1 MQPVP
6 DGAAAPEAVTRQV
19 AEWLAALRPADIP
32 PEVSEAVGL
41 LAMDTLGAALA
52 GMAQPWTAAIR
63 RWAMLAPPGTAPTG
77 RARIWGDAQA
87 VLRPGEAAL
96 VNGAAAH
103 AFELDD
109 FHNAKLHPGA
119 VVVPA
124 ALAMGEALGSDGLA
138 IQTAIVAGYEV
149 MIRVALAL
157 GPAAAKA
164 RGWHLTAVCGT
175 FGAAAAA
182 AHLLRLDAERT
193 AWALGLAGTQ
203 SGGLFAF
210 TADGTDSKRLHPG
223 RAAQSGIMA
232 AELAAAGLSGPTQ
245 IFEAADGGFL
255 SAFVEAP
262 RPARLTDRLG
272 AHWHAAETNF
282 KPHACCG
289 SVHAHVDAAI
299 ALREAW
305 QGGAVRVGLAGL
317 IMQQCGFPYAP
328 GSALNAQMS
337 ARYCVAVALLDGA
350 ALPAQFDAARIAD
363 PALTALAR
371 RVELVHEPAHDALYP
386 GRFCGWV
393 EVETAPGLLAR
404 RELLDPSGSP
414 ESPGMAA
421 ALRRKFGLLA
431 GPLLGTERAAALAA
445 ACDAMAVTPAG
456 ALLDRAVLA

>member
-1 MQPVP
+1 MP
-6 DGAAAPEAVTRQV
+6 DGAAAPAALTWQF
-19 AEWLAALRPADIP
+19 AEWLAALRPEEIP
-32 PEVSEAVGL
+32 APVAGAIRR
-41 LAMDTLGAALA
+41 LALDTMGATLS
-52 GMAQPWTAAIR
+52 GMSQPWSQAIR
-63 RWAMLAPPGTAPTG
+63 RWALAAAPGEAATG
-77 RARIWGDAQA
+77 RARIWGESRA
-87 VLRPGEAAL
+87 VLRAADAAL

-124 ALAMGEALGSDGLA
+124 ALALGEALDADGLA
-138 IQTAIVAGYEV
+138 VQTAIVAGYEV

-164 RGWHLTAVCGT
+164 RGWHNTAVCGT

-182 AHLLRLDAERT
+182 AKLLGLDAERT

-232 AELAAAGLSGPTQ
+232 AELAGCGLSGPTQ

-255 SAFVEAP
+255 RAFVDAP
-262 RPARLTDRLG
+262 RPALLTAALG

-299 ALREAW
+299 ALREQW
-305 QGGAVRVGLAGL
+305 SGGAVRVGLAGL
-317 IMQQCGFPYAP
+317 IMQQCGFPYVP

-337 ARYCVAVALLDGA
+337 ARYCVAIALLDGA
-350 ALPAQFDAARIAD
+350 ALAAQFDAARIAD
-363 PALTALAR
+363 PAVTALAQ
-371 RVELVHEPAHDALYP
+371 RVELVHEPAHDARYP
-386 GRFCGWV
+386 GRFLGWT
-393 EVETAPGLLAR
+393 EVETAAGRFLR
-404 RELLDPSGSP
+404 REVLDPSGSP
-414 ESPGMAA
+414 GNPEMAEGV
-421 ALRRKFGLLA
+421 RRKFDLLVAPILGAAGTAALAEAFLDMPRGTARGLLA
-431 GPLLGTERAAALAA
+431 CAST
-445 ACDAMAVTPAG
+445 
-456 ALLDRAVLA
+456 

>member
-1 MQPVP
+1 MP
-6 DGAAAPEAVTRQV
+6 DGAVPPPALTMRL

-32 PEVSEAVGL
+32 EPVAAAVRR
-41 LAMDTLGAALA
+41 LALDTMGASLHGMPQPWSQAIARWALA
-52 GMAQPWTAAIR
+52 AAPGE
-63 RWAMLAPPGTAPTG
+63 APAG
-77 RARIWGDAQA
+77 RARIWGAPRA
-87 VLRPGEAAL
+87 VLRAADAAL

-124 ALAMGEALGSDGLA
+124 ALALGEALDADGLA
-138 IQTAIVAGYEV
+138 VQTAIVAGYEV
-149 MIRVALAL
+149 MIRVSLAL

-182 AHLLRLDAERT
+182 AKLLGLDATRT

-210 TADGTDSKRLHPG
+210 TADGTESKRLHPG
-223 RAAQSGIMA
+223 RAAQAGIMA
-232 AELAAAGLSGPTQ
+232 AELAAEGLSGPTQ

-255 SAFVEAP
+255 CAFVDAP
-262 RPARLTDRLG
+262 LPARLIDRLG
-272 AHWHAAETNF
+272 SHWHAAETNF

-305 QGGAVRVGLAGL
+305 QGGAVRAGLAGL
-317 IMQQCGFPYAP
+317 VMQQCGYPYAE

-363 PALTALAR
+363 PALTALAE
-371 RVELVHEPAHDALYP
+371 RVELVHETAHDAIYP

-393 EVETAPGLLAR
+393 EVETAPGQWQR
-404 RELLDPSGSP
+404 REMLDPSGSP
-414 ESPGMAA
+414 QNPDMAP
-421 ALRRKFGLLA
+421 ALRRKFHHLVDPILGAA
-431 GPLLGTERAAALAA
+431 GAAALAA
-445 ACDAMAVTPAG
+445 ACEAMPAH
-456 ALLDRAVLA
+456 RAREIVARSIACA

>member
-1 MQPVP
+1 MP
-6 DGAAAPEAVTRQV
+6 DGVAAPPALTRQL
-19 AEWLAALRPADIP
+19 AEWLAALRPEDVPEPVATAVRRLALDTMGASLSGIP
-32 PEVSEAVGL
+32 QPWSQSIRAW
-41 LAMDTLGAALA
+41 ALA
-52 GMAQPWTAAIR
+52 AA
-63 RWAMLAPPGTAPTG
+63 PGEATSS
-77 RARIWGDAQA
+77 RARIWGEARA
-87 VLRPGEAAL
+87 VLRAADAAL

-124 ALAMGEALGSDGLA
+124 ALALGEALEADGLTV
-138 IQTAIVAGYEV
+138 QTAIVAGYEV

-182 AHLLRLDAERT
+182 AKLLGLDATRT

-255 SAFVEAP
+255 RAFVDAP
-262 RPARLTDRLG
+262 RPAMLTQGLG
-272 AHWHAAETNF
+272 TYWHGAETNF

-299 ALREAW
+299 ALRDEW
-305 QGGAVRVGLAGL
+305 QGGAVRAGLAGL
-317 IMQQCGFPYAP
+317 IMQQCGFPYVP

-337 ARYCVAVALLDGA
+337 ARYCVAIALLDGA
-350 ALPAQFDAARIAD
+350 ALPGQFGAARIAD
-363 PALTALAR
+363 PAVTALAQ

-386 GRFCGWV
+386 GHFLGWT
-393 EVETAPGLLAR
+393 EVETAPGKFAR
-404 RELLDPSGSP
+404 CEVLDPSGSP
-414 ESPGMAA
+414 ENPEMATR
-421 ALRRKFGLLA
+421 LRRKFDLLVTPILGA
-431 GPLLGTERAAALAA
+431 GGAAALAE
-445 ACDAMAVTPAG
+445 G
-456 ALLDRAVLA
+456 FEALPRITARTLLSRTVAS

>member
-1 MQPVP
+1 MP
-6 DGAAAPEAVTRQV
+6 DGATLPPALTMQV
-19 AEWLAALRPADIP
+19 AEWVAALRPADIP
-32 PEVSEAVGL
+32 EPVAAAVRRLALDTMGATL
-41 LAMDTLGAALA
+41 LGMPQPWSLVIARWALA
-52 GMAQPWTAAIR
+52 AA
-63 RWAMLAPPGTAPTG
+63 PGEAHVG
-77 RARIWGDAQA
+77 RARIWGEHRA
-87 VLRPGEAAL
+87 VLRAADAAL

-124 ALAMGEALGSDGLA
+124 ALALGEAIDADGLA
-138 IQTAIVAGYEV
+138 VQTAIIAGYEV

-182 AHLLRLDAERT
+182 AKLLQLDATRT

-223 RAAQSGIMA
+223 RAAQSGVMA
-232 AELAAAGLSGPTQ
+232 AELAHTGLSGPTQ

-255 SAFVEAP
+255 RAFVDKP
-262 RPARLTDRLG
+262 DPSRLTDRLG

-305 QGGAVRVGLAGL
+305 DGGAVRAGLAGL

-337 ARYCVAVALLDGA
+337 ARYCVAVALLDGV

-363 PALTALAR
+363 PALTALAQ
-371 RVELVHEPAHDALYP
+371 RVELLHEPGHDAIYP

-393 EVETAPGLLAR
+393 EVETAPGTMQR
-404 RELLDPSGSP
+404 RELLDPAGSP
-414 ESPGMAA
+414 EHPAMEA
-421 ALRRKFGLLA
+421 ALLRKYDQLVTPILGAA
-431 GPLLGTERAAALAA
+431 GAVALAE
-445 ACDAMAVTPAG
+445 ACLAMPRHG
-456 ALLDRAVLA
+456 ARDIVARSVA